1 MATIWLILLT
11 VGAIALISA
20 MYFGKVRNGNARRG
34 ELARS
39 ERGAK
44 EVRDEIRRDPEYR
57 EE

>member
-1 MATIWLILLT
+1 MATVFLILLT
-11 VGAIALISA
+11 VGALALIAA
-20 MYFGKVRNGNARRG
+20 MYYGKARNANASSG

-44 EVRDEIRRDPEYR
+44 ELREEIRRDPEYR